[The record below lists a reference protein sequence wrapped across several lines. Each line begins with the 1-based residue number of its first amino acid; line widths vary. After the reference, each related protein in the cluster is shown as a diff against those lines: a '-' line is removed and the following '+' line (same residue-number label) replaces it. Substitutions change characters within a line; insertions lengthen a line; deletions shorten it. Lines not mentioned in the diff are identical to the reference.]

1 MNVFPS
7 LLALAIGGEISGL
20 IENSGPV
27 AKTVLVILLLFS
39 LASWAIIFS
48 KWGLLRRARVQ
59 SNRFM
64 RMFRKSERLND
75 VAAVVEQFRPSPLV
89 AVFEGAYNELRK
101 QASYPLRMT
110 ALQRATQ
117 IASSEELTRLES
129 RLPWLATTGAVTPFI
144 GLFGTVWGIIDAF
157 HGLGTA
163 GLGHTARRRAR
174 RLRSADHYRC
184 RTVRRNPR
192 RHRLQHVYPAHS
204 RVRRAHGRLQPGADQ
219 RSGARASQHRP
230 HSGQRGAAVMAF
242 TNPQGRTQ
250 SSLSDINVTPLV
262 DVVLVLL
269 IIFMVTAPVLQS
281 GIEVA
286 VPHTKTVKEITEE
299 RLVITID
306 RDQNVFLN
314 NQPININQIGERI
327 HQKIR
332 DPEGQSVFLRA
343 DENVPF
349 GAFATVM
356 DAVKQSGISNVSIVT
371 QPLEKNG
378 SRR

>member
-7 LLALAIGGEISGL
+7 LLAAAIGGEISGL
-20 IENSGPV
+20 IESSGLV

-39 LASWAIIFS
+39 LGSWAIIFS

-101 QASYPLRMT
+101 QASYPLRIT

-163 GLGHTARRRAR
+163 GSATLRAVAPGVSEALITTAAG
-174 RLRSADHYRC
+174 LFAAIPAVIAY
-184 RTVRRNPR
+184 NMFM
-192 RHRLQHVYPAHS
+192 QHI
-204 RVRRAHGRLQPGADQ
+204 REF
-219 RSGARASQHRP
+219 GAR
-230 HSGQRGAAVMAF
+230 MDDF
-242 TNPQGRTQ
+242 
-250 SSLSDINVTPLV
+250 SLS
-262 DVVLVLL
+262 
-269 IIFMVTAPVLQS
+269 
-281 GIEVA
+281 
-286 VPHTKTVKEITEE
+286 
-299 RLVITID
+299 
-306 RDQNVFLN
+306 
-314 NQPININQIGERI
+314 
-327 HQKIR
+327 
-332 DPEGQSVFLRA
+332 
-343 DENVPF
+343 
-349 GAFATVM
+349 
-356 DAVKQSGISNVSIVT
+356 
-371 QPLEKNG
+371 
-378 SRR
+378 